1 MSISPV
7 QLKAIVEAALLA
19 AEQPLT
25 LERLVGLFNDSEVSA
40 DQIQGALS
48 ELAQDCAERGV
59 EVKEVASGYRLQV
72 KPELGQWIARLW
84 EEKSPRYS
92 RALLETLALVAYKQ
106 PLTRAE
112 IEEVRGVAVS
122 THVVKTLMD
131 REWVRVVG
139 HRDVPGRPALY
150 GTTRAFLDYFNL
162 RSLDELPPLAEIRN
176 LDDIHVSETMENT
189 LQLALS
195 EPSPAASES
204 NVVRI
209 SRALA
214 EPEETDDIRNGLD
227 RPAAI

>member
-25 LERLVGLFNDSEVSA
+25 LERLAGLFTEGEVSA
-40 DQIQGALS
+40 DLIQGALVGLS
-48 ELAQDCAERGV
+48 QDCAERGV

-92 RALLETLALVAYKQ
+92 RALLETLALIAYKQ

-176 LDDIHVSETMENT
+176 LDDIRVSEAMENA
-189 LQLALS
+189 LELALS
-195 EPSPAASES
+195 EHRQAATES
-204 NVVRI
+204 NVVMI
-209 SRALA
+209 SRVPAAPNEAGEVSSEL
-214 EPEETDDIRNGLD
+214 E
-227 RPAAI
+227 RPAAV

>member
-25 LERLVGLFNDSEVSA
+25 LERLAGLFTEGEVSA
-40 DQIQGALS
+40 DVIQGALV
-48 ELAQDCAERGV
+48 ELSQDCAERGV

-176 LDDIHVSETMENT
+176 LDDIRVSEAMENA
-189 LQLALS
+189 LELALS
-195 EPSPAASES
+195 EHRQAATESNIVMISRVPAAPNEADEVSGE
-204 NVVRI
+204 
-209 SRALA
+209 L
-214 EPEETDDIRNGLD
+214 E
-227 RPAAI
+227 RPAAV

>member
-1 MSISPV
+1 MSIRPV

-25 LERLVGLFNDSEVSA
+25 LERLMGLFNDSEVSA
-40 DQIQGALS
+40 DQIQGALI
-48 ELAQDCAERGV
+48 ELTQDCAERGV

-176 LDDIHVSETMENT
+176 LDDIHVSESMETT

-195 EPSPAASES
+195 VPSPAASES

-209 SRALA
+209 SRAPA
-214 EPEETDDIRNGLD
+214 EPDDTDEIRNGLD